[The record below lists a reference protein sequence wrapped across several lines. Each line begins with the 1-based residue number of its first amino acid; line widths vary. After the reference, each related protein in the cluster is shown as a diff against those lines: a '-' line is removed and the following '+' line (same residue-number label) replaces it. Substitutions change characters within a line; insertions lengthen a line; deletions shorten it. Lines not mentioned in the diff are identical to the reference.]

1 MKSRLLILLGC
12 MLIAMEMIA
21 ESTKTVSVKFSD
33 FPNGVQY
40 AENEQHDLGDGLV
53 IYTTLCHFTEQLRIY
68 ASSTYNGYVISDPL
82 PGTIISMSFKMG
94 HKKDVLDVYGST
106 DKENWT
112 LIKKDGIKTTST
124 SYKNYTLDF
133 PTDANYTCFKL
144 DVRGSEQIRI
154 ESLSITYVSSDND
167 ESNDDEDDVFTVSAP
182 VFIPGTSTFSTESL
196 NVTITATE
204 GCDIFYT
211 TDGTTP
217 SYANIEECRKGSVA
231 TIYASSTP
239 VTLKAIAKEPITG
252 EYSDVSSATY
262 TYVDLSMGN
271 DGSKTKPYT
280 VEEVKALI
288 GLKSNKWVKGII
300 YGTMLGYDIND
311 GIATS
316 DFSADWNIVLGNEE
330 THIPVRLTNSGNIK
344 SEINLKDHPYLKGKE
359 ILIKG
364 ELNDYCSSY
373 GVYAPAEYKITYDV
387 PINSYGYASLFLDM
401 PVSVPTGSTAYYCT
415 IEENYVNLCPVG
427 NIVPAGVGIII
438 ESEPNSTCTL
448 TYTTEMNVN
457 AESILND
464 NQLVGFNKDSVIAV
478 DGHAYYAL
486 NVKDNKLGFYI
497 PQTATD
503 ATDAAGGFAAI
514 ANKAYLK
521 VDAEQK
527 ATMFL
532 IRRGNDETTILPIVH
547 VSDDIIY
554 DLQGRM
560 VSSPAS
566 GLYIRGGKKII
577 VR

>member
-12 MLIAMEMIA
+12 ILIAMEMIA
-21 ESTKTVSVKFSD
+21 ESTKTISVTFID
-33 FPNGVQY
+33 FPKGVQY

-53 IYTTLCHFTEQLRIY
+53 IYTTQCHFTDELRIY
-68 ASSTYNGYVISDPL
+68 ASSSHNGYVISDPL
-82 PGTIISMSFKMG
+82 PGTITNMSFKMG
-94 HKKDVLDVYGST
+94 HSKKEVLDVYGST

-112 LIKKDGIKTTST
+112 LIKKAGIETTST

-154 ESLSITYVSSDND
+154 ESISVTYIDNG
-167 ESNDDEDDVFTVSAP
+167 NDGSGEEEIITVSAP
-182 VFIPGTSTFSTESL
+182 IFIPGTSTFSTESL
-196 NVTITATE
+196 NVTMTAAE

-217 SYANIEECRKGSVA
+217 SPANIEECKKGSVA
-231 TIYASSTP
+231 IIYASSTP
-239 VTLKAIAKEPITG
+239 VTLKAIAKDPTTG

-280 VEEVKALI
+280 VEEMKALV
-288 GLKSNKWVKGII
+288 GLKNNKWVKGII
-300 YGTMLGYDIND
+300 YGTMLYYDINEK
-311 GIATS
+311 IATS
-316 DFSADWNIVLGNEE
+316 DFSVDWNIVLGNEE
-330 THIPVRLTNSGNIK
+330 THIPVRLTNSGSIK

-373 GVYAPAEYKITYDV
+373 GVYAPTEYKITYDV

-401 PVSVPTGSTAYYCT
+401 PVSVPAGSTAYYCI
-415 IEENYVNLCPVG
+415 IEEDYVNLCPVG
-427 NIVPAGVGIII
+427 NIVPGSVGVII
-438 ESEPNSTCTL
+438 ESEPNTTCTL
-448 TYTTEMNVN
+448 TYTTETNGN

-464 NQLVGFNKDSVIAV
+464 NQLVGFNKDSVIAA

-503 ATDAAGGFAAI
+503 ATDAAGGFTAI

-521 VDAEQK
+521 VDVEQK

-532 IRRGNDETTILPIVH
+532 IRRGYDETAIVPIVH
-547 VSDDIIY
+547 VSDNITY
-554 DLQGRM
+554 DLQGRI

-577 VR
+577 IR